1 MIGKRLR
8 AARKKAGLTQAELAK
23 AAGIDQTVSRI
34 SHYETGSHTPNFQQA
49 CKFADVLGVP
59 ECYLYCRDDLLA
71 EYLISVYN
79 QQKNYHLNPTE
90 VTDLHVAYSQ
100 LVELTQT
107 IATMLDRRIET
118 NIIESL
124 KNK

>member
-90 VTDLHVAYSQ
+90 VTDLHIAYSQ

-118 NIIESL
+118 NFAESL
-124 KNK
+124 KK